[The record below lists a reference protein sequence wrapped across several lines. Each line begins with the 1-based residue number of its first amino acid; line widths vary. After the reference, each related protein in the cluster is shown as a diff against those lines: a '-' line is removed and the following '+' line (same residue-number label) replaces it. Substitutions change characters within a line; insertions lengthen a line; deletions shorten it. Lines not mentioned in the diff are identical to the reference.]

1 MRTLITGITGQDGSY
16 LAELLLEKG
25 YEVFGLARRSSSRE
39 HLQNIASRIKFI
51 EGDLTDQESLDS
63 AVKSV
68 KPDELYNLAAQSS
81 VAHSWNDPVLTADVN
96 AVGVLRLLEAVRRH
110 SPETRFLQASSS
122 EIFSTSGNALQ
133 DEHTEF
139 HPRTPYGAAKAFAH
153 RMTVNYRESY
163 RIFACCCIC
172 FNHES
177 PRRGAEFVTRKVSR
191 HVAQIK
197 LGLAS
202 KLSMGN
208 LDSHRDWGYAGDT
221 VRAMWL
227 ALQQSA
233 ADDYVVATGETHSVR
248 DLLDIAFSHV
258 GLDWQKFVEV
268 DPALVRHTESDNQSG
283 NAAKARAVLG
293 WKPEISFRQMVE
305 MMVDSDLAKQGKD
318 SAVLQVAGA

>member
-16 LAELLLEKG
+16 LAELLLEKN
-25 YEVFGLARRSSSRE
+25 YEVFGLVRRSSSRE
-39 HLQNIASRIKFI
+39 HLQNVASRIKFI
-51 EGDLTDQESLDS
+51 EGDLSDQESLDS
-63 AVKSV
+63 AVNAV

-81 VAHSWNDPVLTADVN
+81 VTHSWNDPVLTAEVN
-96 AVGVLRLLEAVRRH
+96 AVGVLRLLEAVRRY

-122 EIFSTSGNALQ
+122 EIFSTSGDAPQ
-133 DEHTEF
+133 DENTEF

-163 RIFACCCIC
+163 RIFASCCIC

-197 LGLAS
+197 LGLAR

-208 LDSHRDWGYAGDT
+208 LDSRRDWGYAGDT
-221 VRAMWL
+221 IRAMWL

-233 ADDYVVATGETHSVR
+233 ADDYVIATGETHSVR

-258 GLDWQKFVEV
+258 GLDGKKFVEV
-268 DPALVRHTESDNQSG
+268 DPALVRHTEGDNQCG

-293 WKPEISFRQMVE
+293 WKPEVSFRQMVE
-305 MMVDSDLAKQGKD
+305 MMVDSDLAKQRKE